1 MRRIFIGTLVVL
13 TIALINGCANRKIT
27 RVDPNETID
36 LSGRWNDS
44 DSRLVSEEMIGDLLT
59 SAWIPRYLKAND
71 KRPVVVV
78 GLVENKS
85 HEHINSETFIKDVE
99 KAIIRDGNIRLVVAG
114 EKRNELRKER
124 AEQQDYAS
132 PETTKKW
139 GKELGSDF
147 ILQGTINSIVDSY
160 KKQKVS
166 ELTRSTF
173 NSRTSRPTRLSGWV
187 TRRSRNKS
195 ATGYCNIETFKRM
208 KISLP
213 SPTLLNKRKKCSCI
227 TSPLPK
233 EGGLEK
239 VNPFIFN
246 FQFSIFN
253 CSSRFSFLRMRHLV
267 PANGRFQSSRQHGKF
282 RESE

>member
-44 DSRLVSEEMIGDLLT
+44 DSRLVSEEMIGDVLT
-59 SAWIPRYLKAND
+59 SAWLPIYTKAND

-85 HEHINSETFIKDVE
+85 HEHINSETFIKDIE

-139 GKELGSDF
+139 GKELGADF
-147 ILQGTINSIVDSY
+147 ILQGTINSIVDAY
-160 KKQKVS
+160 KKQKVVTYQIDLQ
-166 ELTRSTF
+166 LT
-173 NSRTSRPTRLSGWV
+173 
-187 TRRSRNKS
+187 
-195 ATGYCNIETFKRM
+195 NIETNEVVWMGDK
-208 KISLP
+208 KI
-213 SPTLLNKRKKCSCI
+213 KKQISDRI
-227 TSPLPK
+227 L
-233 EGGLEK
+233 
-239 VNPFIFN
+239 
-246 FQFSIFN
+246 
-253 CSSRFSFLRMRHLV
+253 
-267 PANGRFQSSRQHGKF
+267 
-282 RESE
+282 

>member
-27 RVDPNETID
+27 RVDLNETID

-139 GKELGSDF
+139 GKELGADF

-160 KKQKVS
+160 KKQKVVTYQIDLQ
-166 ELTRSTF
+166 LT
-173 NSRTSRPTRLSGWV
+173 
-187 TRRSRNKS
+187 
-195 ATGYCNIETFKRM
+195 NIETNEVVWMGDK
-208 KISLP
+208 KI
-213 SPTLLNKRKKCSCI
+213 KKQISDRV
-227 TSPLPK
+227 L
-233 EGGLEK
+233 
-239 VNPFIFN
+239 
-246 FQFSIFN
+246 
-253 CSSRFSFLRMRHLV
+253 
-267 PANGRFQSSRQHGKF
+267 
-282 RESE
+282 

>member
-139 GKELGSDF
+139 GKELGADF

-160 KKQKVS
+160 KKQKVVTFQIDLQ
-166 ELTRSTF
+166 LT
-173 NSRTSRPTRLSGWV
+173 
-187 TRRSRNKS
+187 
-195 ATGYCNIETFKRM
+195 NIETNEVVWMGDKNII
-208 KISLP
+208 KQISDRVL
-213 SPTLLNKRKKCSCI
+213 
-227 TSPLPK
+227 
-233 EGGLEK
+233 
-239 VNPFIFN
+239 
-246 FQFSIFN
+246 
-253 CSSRFSFLRMRHLV
+253 
-267 PANGRFQSSRQHGKF
+267 
-282 RESE
+282 

>member
-139 GKELGSDF
+139 GKELGADL

-160 KKQKVS
+160 KKQKVVTYQIDLQ
-166 ELTRSTF
+166 LT
-173 NSRTSRPTRLSGWV
+173 
-187 TRRSRNKS
+187 
-195 ATGYCNIETFKRM
+195 NIETNEVVWLGDK
-208 KISLP
+208 KI
-213 SPTLLNKRKKCSCI
+213 KKQISDRV
-227 TSPLPK
+227 L
-233 EGGLEK
+233 
-239 VNPFIFN
+239 
-246 FQFSIFN
+246 
-253 CSSRFSFLRMRHLV
+253 
-267 PANGRFQSSRQHGKF
+267 
-282 RESE
+282 

>member
-44 DSRLVSEEMIGDLLT
+44 DSRLVSEEMIGDVLT
-59 SAWIPRYLKAND
+59 SAWLPRYTKAND

-85 HEHINSETFIKDVE
+85 HEHINSETFIKDIE
-99 KAIIRDGNIRLVVAG
+99 KAIIRDRNIRLVVAG

-139 GKELGSDF
+139 GKELGADF
-147 ILQGTINSIVDSY
+147 ILQGTINSIVDAY
-160 KKQKVS
+160 KKQKVVTYQIDLQ
-166 ELTRSTF
+166 LT
-173 NSRTSRPTRLSGWV
+173 
-187 TRRSRNKS
+187 
-195 ATGYCNIETFKRM
+195 NIETNEVVWMGDK
-208 KISLP
+208 KI
-213 SPTLLNKRKKCSCI
+213 KKQISDRI
-227 TSPLPK
+227 L
-233 EGGLEK
+233 
-239 VNPFIFN
+239 
-246 FQFSIFN
+246 
-253 CSSRFSFLRMRHLV
+253 
-267 PANGRFQSSRQHGKF
+267 
-282 RESE
+282 

>member
-36 LSGRWNDS
+36 LSG
-44 DSRLVSEEMIGDLLT
+44 LLT

-139 GKELGSDF
+139 GKELGADF

-160 KKQKVS
+160 KKQKVVTYQIDLQ
-166 ELTRSTF
+166 LT
-173 NSRTSRPTRLSGWV
+173 
-187 TRRSRNKS
+187 
-195 ATGYCNIETFKRM
+195 NIETNEVVWMGDK
-208 KISLP
+208 KI
-213 SPTLLNKRKKCSCI
+213 KKQISDRV
-227 TSPLPK
+227 L
-233 EGGLEK
+233 
-239 VNPFIFN
+239 
-246 FQFSIFN
+246 
-253 CSSRFSFLRMRHLV
+253 
-267 PANGRFQSSRQHGKF
+267 
-282 RESE
+282 

>member
-85 HEHINSETFIKDVE
+85 HEHINSETFIKNVE

-114 EKRNELRKER
+114 GKRNELRKER

-139 GKELGSDF
+139 GKELGADF

-160 KKQKVS
+160 KKQKVVTYQIDLQ
-166 ELTRSTF
+166 LT
-173 NSRTSRPTRLSGWV
+173 
-187 TRRSRNKS
+187 
-195 ATGYCNIETFKRM
+195 NIETNEVVWMGDK
-208 KISLP
+208 KI
-213 SPTLLNKRKKCSCI
+213 KKQISDRV
-227 TSPLPK
+227 L
-233 EGGLEK
+233 
-239 VNPFIFN
+239 
-246 FQFSIFN
+246 
-253 CSSRFSFLRMRHLV
+253 
-267 PANGRFQSSRQHGKF
+267 
-282 RESE
+282 

>member
-139 GKELGSDF
+139 GKELGADF

-160 KKQKVS
+160 KKQKVVTYQIDLQ
-166 ELTRSTF
+166 LT
-173 NSRTSRPTRLSGWV
+173 
-187 TRRSRNKS
+187 
-195 ATGYCNIETFKRM
+195 NIETNEVVWMGDK
-208 KISLP
+208 KI
-213 SPTLLNKRKKCSCI
+213 KKQI
-227 TSPLPK
+227 RDRVL
-233 EGGLEK
+233 
-239 VNPFIFN
+239 
-246 FQFSIFN
+246 
-253 CSSRFSFLRMRHLV
+253 
-267 PANGRFQSSRQHGKF
+267 
-282 RESE
+282 

>member
-139 GKELGSDF
+139 GKELGADF

-160 KKQKVS
+160 KKQKVVTYQIDLQ
-166 ELTRSTF
+166 LT
-173 NSRTSRPTRLSGWV
+173 
-187 TRRSRNKS
+187 
-195 ATGYCNIETFKRM
+195 NIETNEVVWMGDKKINK
-208 KISLP
+208 KISDRVL
-213 SPTLLNKRKKCSCI
+213 
-227 TSPLPK
+227 
-233 EGGLEK
+233 
-239 VNPFIFN
+239 
-246 FQFSIFN
+246 
-253 CSSRFSFLRMRHLV
+253 
-267 PANGRFQSSRQHGKF
+267 
-282 RESE
+282 

>member
-139 GKELGSDF
+139 GKELGADF

-160 KKQKVS
+160 KKQKVVTYQIDLQ
-166 ELTRSTF
+166 LT
-173 NSRTSRPTRLSGWV
+173 
-187 TRRSRNKS
+187 
-195 ATGYCNIETFKRM
+195 NIETNEVVWMGDK
-208 KISLP
+208 KNKKQISDRVL
-213 SPTLLNKRKKCSCI
+213 
-227 TSPLPK
+227 
-233 EGGLEK
+233 
-239 VNPFIFN
+239 
-246 FQFSIFN
+246 
-253 CSSRFSFLRMRHLV
+253 
-267 PANGRFQSSRQHGKF
+267 
-282 RESE
+282 

>member
-44 DSRLVSEEMIGDLLT
+44 DSRLVSEEMIGDVLT
-59 SAWIPRYLKAND
+59 SAWLPRYTKTND

-85 HEHINSETFIKDVE
+85 HEHINSETFIKDIE

-139 GKELGSDF
+139 GKELGADF
-147 ILQGTINSIVDSY
+147 ILQGTINSIVDAY
-160 KKQKVS
+160 KKQKVVTYQIDLQ
-166 ELTRSTF
+166 LT
-173 NSRTSRPTRLSGWV
+173 
-187 TRRSRNKS
+187 
-195 ATGYCNIETFKRM
+195 NIETNEVVWMGDK
-208 KISLP
+208 KI
-213 SPTLLNKRKKCSCI
+213 KKQISDRI
-227 TSPLPK
+227 L
-233 EGGLEK
+233 
-239 VNPFIFN
+239 
-246 FQFSIFN
+246 
-253 CSSRFSFLRMRHLV
+253 
-267 PANGRFQSSRQHGKF
+267 
-282 RESE
+282 

>member
-114 EKRNELRKER
+114 EKRHALRKER

-139 GKELGSDF
+139 GKELGADF

-160 KKQKVS
+160 KKQKVVTYQIDLQ
-166 ELTRSTF
+166 LT
-173 NSRTSRPTRLSGWV
+173 
-187 TRRSRNKS
+187 
-195 ATGYCNIETFKRM
+195 NIETNEVVWMGDK
-208 KISLP
+208 KI
-213 SPTLLNKRKKCSCI
+213 KKQISDRV
-227 TSPLPK
+227 L
-233 EGGLEK
+233 
-239 VNPFIFN
+239 
-246 FQFSIFN
+246 
-253 CSSRFSFLRMRHLV
+253 
-267 PANGRFQSSRQHGKF
+267 
-282 RESE
+282 

>member
-139 GKELGSDF
+139 GKELGADF
-147 ILQGTINSIVDSY
+147 ILQGTINSIADSY
-160 KKQKVS
+160 KKQKVVTYQIDLQ
-166 ELTRSTF
+166 LT
-173 NSRTSRPTRLSGWV
+173 
-187 TRRSRNKS
+187 
-195 ATGYCNIETFKRM
+195 NIETNEVVWMGDK
-208 KISLP
+208 KI
-213 SPTLLNKRKKCSCI
+213 KKQISDRI
-227 TSPLPK
+227 L
-233 EGGLEK
+233 
-239 VNPFIFN
+239 
-246 FQFSIFN
+246 
-253 CSSRFSFLRMRHLV
+253 
-267 PANGRFQSSRQHGKF
+267 
-282 RESE
+282 

>member
-124 AEQQDYAS
+124 AEQQDCAS

-139 GKELGSDF
+139 GKELGADF

-160 KKQKVS
+160 KKQKVVTYQIDLQ
-166 ELTRSTF
+166 LT
-173 NSRTSRPTRLSGWV
+173 
-187 TRRSRNKS
+187 
-195 ATGYCNIETFKRM
+195 NIETNEVVWMGDK
-208 KISLP
+208 KI
-213 SPTLLNKRKKCSCI
+213 KKQISDRV
-227 TSPLPK
+227 L
-233 EGGLEK
+233 
-239 VNPFIFN
+239 
-246 FQFSIFN
+246 
-253 CSSRFSFLRMRHLV
+253 
-267 PANGRFQSSRQHGKF
+267 
-282 RESE
+282 

>member
-36 LSGRWNDS
+36 LSGRRNDS
-44 DSRLVSEEMIGDLLT
+44 DSRLVSEEMIGDVLT
-59 SAWIPRYLKAND
+59 SAWLPRYLKAND

-85 HEHINSETFIKDVE
+85 HEHINSETFIKDIE

-139 GKELGSDF
+139 GKELGADF
-147 ILQGTINSIVDSY
+147 ILQGTINSIVDAY
-160 KKQKVS
+160 KKQKVVTYQIDLQ
-166 ELTRSTF
+166 LT
-173 NSRTSRPTRLSGWV
+173 
-187 TRRSRNKS
+187 
-195 ATGYCNIETFKRM
+195 NIETNEVVWMGDK
-208 KISLP
+208 KI
-213 SPTLLNKRKKCSCI
+213 KKQISDRI
-227 TSPLPK
+227 L
-233 EGGLEK
+233 
-239 VNPFIFN
+239 
-246 FQFSIFN
+246 
-253 CSSRFSFLRMRHLV
+253 
-267 PANGRFQSSRQHGKF
+267 
-282 RESE
+282 

>member
-139 GKELGSDF
+139 GKELGANF

-160 KKQKVS
+160 KKQKVVTYQIDLQ
-166 ELTRSTF
+166 LT
-173 NSRTSRPTRLSGWV
+173 
-187 TRRSRNKS
+187 
-195 ATGYCNIETFKRM
+195 NIETNEVVWM
-208 KISLP
+208 GDNKI
-213 SPTLLNKRKKCSCI
+213 NKQISDRV
-227 TSPLPK
+227 L
-233 EGGLEK
+233 
-239 VNPFIFN
+239 
-246 FQFSIFN
+246 
-253 CSSRFSFLRMRHLV
+253 
-267 PANGRFQSSRQHGKF
+267 
-282 RESE
+282 

>member
-36 LSGRWNDS
+36 LSGRWNDT

-139 GKELGSDF
+139 GKELGADF

-160 KKQKVS
+160 KKQKVVTYQIDLQ
-166 ELTRSTF
+166 LT
-173 NSRTSRPTRLSGWV
+173 
-187 TRRSRNKS
+187 
-195 ATGYCNIETFKRM
+195 NIETNEVVWMGDK
-208 KISLP
+208 KI
-213 SPTLLNKRKKCSCI
+213 KKQISDRV
-227 TSPLPK
+227 L
-233 EGGLEK
+233 
-239 VNPFIFN
+239 
-246 FQFSIFN
+246 
-253 CSSRFSFLRMRHLV
+253 
-267 PANGRFQSSRQHGKF
+267 
-282 RESE
+282 

>member
-99 KAIIRDGNIRLVVAG
+99 KAIIRDGNIRLVVAR

-139 GKELGSDF
+139 GKELGADF

-160 KKQKVS
+160 KKQKVVTYQIDLQ
-166 ELTRSTF
+166 LT
-173 NSRTSRPTRLSGWV
+173 
-187 TRRSRNKS
+187 
-195 ATGYCNIETFKRM
+195 NIETNEVVWMGDK
-208 KISLP
+208 KI
-213 SPTLLNKRKKCSCI
+213 KKQISDRV
-227 TSPLPK
+227 L
-233 EGGLEK
+233 
-239 VNPFIFN
+239 
-246 FQFSIFN
+246 
-253 CSSRFSFLRMRHLV
+253 
-267 PANGRFQSSRQHGKF
+267 
-282 RESE
+282 

>member
-139 GKELGSDF
+139 GKELGADF

-160 KKQKVS
+160 KKQKVVTYQIDLQ
-166 ELTRSTF
+166 LT
-173 NSRTSRPTRLSGWV
+173 
-187 TRRSRNKS
+187 
-195 ATGYCNIETFKRM
+195 NIETNEVVWIGDK
-208 KISLP
+208 KI
-213 SPTLLNKRKKCSCI
+213 KKQISDRV
-227 TSPLPK
+227 L
-233 EGGLEK
+233 
-239 VNPFIFN
+239 
-246 FQFSIFN
+246 
-253 CSSRFSFLRMRHLV
+253 
-267 PANGRFQSSRQHGKF
+267 
-282 RESE
+282 

>member
-139 GKELGSDF
+139 GKEMCADF
-147 ILQGTINSIVDSY
+147 ILLGTINSIVDSY
-160 KKQKVS
+160 KKQKVVTYQIDLQ
-166 ELTRSTF
+166 LT
-173 NSRTSRPTRLSGWV
+173 
-187 TRRSRNKS
+187 
-195 ATGYCNIETFKRM
+195 NIETNEVVWMGDK
-208 KISLP
+208 KI
-213 SPTLLNKRKKCSCI
+213 KKQISDRV
-227 TSPLPK
+227 L
-233 EGGLEK
+233 
-239 VNPFIFN
+239 
-246 FQFSIFN
+246 
-253 CSSRFSFLRMRHLV
+253 
-267 PANGRFQSSRQHGKF
+267 
-282 RESE
+282 

>member
-139 GKELGSDF
+139 GKELGADF

-160 KKQKVS
+160 KKQKVVTYQIDLQ
-166 ELTRSTF
+166 LT
-173 NSRTSRPTRLSGWV
+173 
-187 TRRSRNKS
+187 
-195 ATGYCNIETFKRM
+195 NIETNEVVWMGDK
-208 KISLP
+208 KI
-213 SPTLLNKRKKCSCI
+213 NKQISDRV
-227 TSPLPK
+227 L
-233 EGGLEK
+233 
-239 VNPFIFN
+239 
-246 FQFSIFN
+246 
-253 CSSRFSFLRMRHLV
+253 
-267 PANGRFQSSRQHGKF
+267 
-282 RESE
+282 

>member
-44 DSRLVSEEMIGDLLT
+44 DSRLVSEEIIGDLLT

-139 GKELGSDF
+139 GKELGADF

-160 KKQKVS
+160 KKQKVVTYQIDLQ
-166 ELTRSTF
+166 LT
-173 NSRTSRPTRLSGWV
+173 
-187 TRRSRNKS
+187 
-195 ATGYCNIETFKRM
+195 NIETNEVVWMGDK
-208 KISLP
+208 KI
-213 SPTLLNKRKKCSCI
+213 KKQISDRV
-227 TSPLPK
+227 L
-233 EGGLEK
+233 
-239 VNPFIFN
+239 
-246 FQFSIFN
+246 
-253 CSSRFSFLRMRHLV
+253 
-267 PANGRFQSSRQHGKF
+267 
-282 RESE
+282 

>member
-139 GKELGSDF
+139 GKELCADF
-147 ILQGTINSIVDSY
+147 ILPGTINSIVDSY
-160 KKQKVS
+160 KKQNV
-166 ELTRSTF
+166 LTYQIDLQLT
-173 NSRTSRPTRLSGWV
+173 
-187 TRRSRNKS
+187 
-195 ATGYCNIETFKRM
+195 NIETNEVVWMGDK
-208 KISLP
+208 KI
-213 SPTLLNKRKKCSCI
+213 KKQISDRV
-227 TSPLPK
+227 L
-233 EGGLEK
+233 
-239 VNPFIFN
+239 
-246 FQFSIFN
+246 
-253 CSSRFSFLRMRHLV
+253 
-267 PANGRFQSSRQHGKF
+267 
-282 RESE
+282 

>member
-27 RVDPNETID
+27 RVDPNQTID

-59 SAWIPRYLKAND
+59 SAWIPKYLKAND

-139 GKELGSDF
+139 GKELGADF
-147 ILQGTINSIVDSY
+147 ILQGTINSIVDAY
-160 KKQKVS
+160 KKQKVVTYQIDLQ
-166 ELTRSTF
+166 LT
-173 NSRTSRPTRLSGWV
+173 
-187 TRRSRNKS
+187 
-195 ATGYCNIETFKRM
+195 NIETNEVVWMGDK
-208 KISLP
+208 KI
-213 SPTLLNKRKKCSCI
+213 KKQISD
-227 TSPLPK
+227 
-233 EGGLEK
+233 K
-239 VNPFIFN
+239 VF
-246 FQFSIFN
+246 
-253 CSSRFSFLRMRHLV
+253 
-267 PANGRFQSSRQHGKF
+267 
-282 RESE
+282 